1 MPLNRQQARRTITTF
16 CSVVLCASIIAPAII
31 APAFGDDQVEE
42 SAQKEPASQETGS
55 TMPTSFENEYS
66 TRIYGIGV
74 TVTHQLTDMEDGGQ
88 QLLFKAD
95 SWVGKIEETTQFQ
108 WSDEGVVEPQK
119 YIYKRRGLGRDRDRE
134 LTFDWENERVIN
146 EVEDSSWQ
154 MDVSKNVQDK
164 ISYQIQ
170 LQKDLIE
177 GRDNLVYDIA
187 DGGELERYR
196 FEIEGDETLDTPLGK
211 VETVKVKR
219 SRDDDDRVTYAWL
232 AKDWDFMLVRLQQKE
247 DGDSHT
253 ITVNKAKLNGKRI
266 EKF

>member
-1 MPLNRQQARRTITTF
+1 MSLYRQHARRTTATL
-16 CSVVLCASIIAPAII
+16 CSIVLCALSVAPSLADDTIEEQSV
-31 APAFGDDQVEE
+31 PAEN
-42 SAQKEPASQETGS
+42 SSS
-55 TMPTSFENEYS
+55 MPTSFENEYS

-74 TVTHQLTDMEDGGQ
+74 TVTHKLTDNEDGGQ

-95 SWVGKIEETTQFQ
+95 SWVGNIEEITQFQ
-108 WSDEGVVEPQK
+108 WSDDGVVEPQK
-119 YIYKRRGLGRDRDRE
+119 YVYKRRGLGRNRDTQ
-134 LTFDWENERVIN
+134 LTFDWENELILN
-146 EVEDSSWQ
+146 DIEDTSRE
-154 MDVSKNVQDK
+154 MDISKNLQDK

-177 GRDNLVYDIA
+177 GRNNLVYDIA

-196 FEIEGDETLDTPLGK
+196 FEIDGEETLDTPLGK
-211 VETVKVKR
+211 VDTVRVKR